1 MDVGVAMKELEVPAT
16 EGRRLTRN
24 RIYNF
29 IYESPTSPTKHE
41 IAQKLGLS
49 LPTVHQNIAELLN
62 AGLIRMGQMQKSTG
76 GRRPV
81 GYSVVSNI
89 RFAVG
94 ISITADKIHFFAS
107 DLKQKELAYK
117 KIEMGPSRKDEIG
130 RQVAKELEV
139 FLDENCLDRSRMLGV
154 GITLPAVL
162 DEVRDEVKLS
172 PTMRMRNIS
181 LNTIREPIPYAT
193 YIENDGTSAGFAEW
207 FESRN
212 TVSSNIAYLYLENG
226 VGGAVLINGAQ
237 YYGKNKRSGEFG
249 HMCVEPD
256 GLPCN
261 CGKKGCLEAYCS
273 AQRISAKLGISVERF
288 FEELEQGSREYQ
300 ALWQDFLK
308 HLAIGI
314 NNIHMALDCD
324 VVLGGFLSQY
334 LEPYLPDLKRMV
346 AGMDTFEEDTCYIK
360 LGRYPRRAN
369 MMGVALFYI
378 KKYIESI

>member
-1 MDVGVAMKELEVPAT
+1 MKELKVPVT
-16 EGRRLTRN
+16 ERRRLTRN
-24 RIYNF
+24 SIYNF
-29 IYESPTSPTKHE
+29 IYESPTSPSKHE
-41 IAQKLGLS
+41 IARKLGLS
-49 LPTVHQNIAELLN
+49 LPTVHQNITELLN
-62 AGLIRMGQMQKSTG
+62 AGLIRVGQVQKSTG

-81 GYSVVSNI
+81 GYSIVSDI
-89 RFAVG
+89 KFAVG

-117 KIEMGPSRKDEIG
+117 KIEMGSLKSDEIG
-130 RQVAKELEV
+130 GQVAKELEA
-139 FLDENCLDRSRMLGV
+139 FLDENRLDRSRMLGV

-162 DEVRDEVKLS
+162 DEEKDEVKLS
-172 PTMRMRNIS
+172 PTLRMRNIS
-181 LNTIREPIPYAT
+181 LSTIREPIPYTT
-193 YIENDGTSAGFAEW
+193 YIENDGTSGGFAEW

-212 TVSSNIAYLYLENG
+212 TTSSNIAYLYLENG

-273 AQRISAKLGISVERF
+273 ALRISTKIGISVEQF
-288 FEELEQGSREYQ
+288 FEGLGQGNQDYQILWKDLLE
-300 ALWQDFLK
+300 

-334 LEPYLPDLKRMV
+334 LEPYMPELKRMV
-346 AGMDTFEEDTCYIK
+346 AEKDTFEEDAEYIK

-369 MMGVALFYI
+369 MMGVALYYI
-378 KKYIESI
+378 KKYIESV